1 MLHET
6 FYPLFH
12 GTQAAIIKNGNDFY
26 TTKRNKAQIT
36 REHKKFL
43 KNCQRTS
50 YALISGQRTF
60 FSIIFVL

>member
-26 TTKRNKAQIT
+26 TRKGIKLRLQESIRN
-36 REHKKFL
+36 F
-43 KNCQRTS
+43 
-50 YALISGQRTF
+50 
-60 FSIIFVL
+60 